1 MEERYELTI
10 ERIMG
15 IIGEETVAEPYRA
28 YFQHVAEFLLKVDK
42 VRTSEKQE
50 KSNTIKM
57 LYEDVLPENYE
68 TSYANP
74 EYALQELG
82 QEIGFFLSALY
93 VELRSAIGYAY
104 EGRLDYIVI
113 LNELFVEI
121 YNRFEA
127 EEVPEISGLKE
138 SFYWYASDYC
148 DVFAADKVRAEISP
162 EFTTFAK
169 EVLMECDLE
178 NPEYLYQYGEYVGNE
193 ALSCAQY
200 LRERSEDEIAAL
212 AERYTDRQVPE
223 NSVIDISYS
232 LGMERLVK
240 KVIENYSERNVSFSI
255 YRTPHSLIT
264 RYLDRNDGFSGDM
277 VNPQY
282 EYDHRDDLGMVLD
295 KQFVERRLE
304 VIRTVLEQNKEQ
316 AERVSRMIE
325 IHFCGGEQKAKEK
338 NERIQ
343 LNEVQEELLKVLYEK
358 EEQLRNQYISNRII
372 IDAPFEKQVY

>member
-1 MEERYELTI
+1 MEERYELTM
-10 ERIMG
+10 ERMRG
-15 IIGEETVAEPYRA
+15 ILEEETVAEPYRR
-28 YFQHVAEFLLKVDK
+28 YFRHVAAFLLKIDE
-42 VRTSEKQE
+42 VRRAGSQE
-50 KSNTIKM
+50 KRAIIKW

-74 EYALQELG
+74 AYALQTLG
-82 QEIGFFLSALY
+82 AEIGPFLSVLY
-93 VELRSAIGYAY
+93 VELRAAIGYAY

-113 LNELFVEI
+113 LYELFVEI
-121 YNRFEA
+121 YNRFEG

-148 DVFAADKVRAEISP
+148 DVFAADKVRAEILP
-162 EFTTFAK
+162 DFTTFAK
-169 EVLMECDLE
+169 EILMECDFEDLE
-178 NPEYLYQYGEYVGNE
+178 DLYQYGEYVGNE
-193 ALSCAQY
+193 ALSCARY
-200 LRERSEDEIAAL
+200 LKECQEEEIAAL

-240 KVIENYSERNVSFSI
+240 KVIENYSERNVSFAI

-264 RYLDRNDGFSGDM
+264 RYLDRNDGFSGEV

-325 IHFCGGEQKAKEK
+325 IHFCEGESNTKEK
-338 NERIQ
+338 LERIQ

-358 EEQLRNQYISNRII
+358 EEQLRNQYISNRIV